1 MSRLLIWTTA
11 VLALGASALSAVTPP
26 DKDLWTE
33 FGYEATEQP
42 EYAPGAKVTAWRFHD
57 PTGAFAARESQGKAA
72 ATLVQTGN
80 YLLAFENGP
89 VPGPDTIQKISSK
102 LPRWSNTPLPPLAG
116 YLPAKAKVAGTDRYL
131 LGPTALMRFEPRI
144 PIEVASFD
152 RGAEAAQAKYT
163 VGGSEMLLTVFQ
175 YPTPQMAIERLRQF
189 QKLERAAVRRSGT
202 LIAVVPEGK
211 DSPHAA
217 KLIEQVNYTPNLM
230 WNEYVPKNTPQDA
243 AKMILA
249 ISLLAAG
256 LIVASVVMGLF
267 FGGGKVLARKFGM
280 QTAEEDFTSLHLGQ

>member
-1 MSRLLIWTTA
+1 MSRFLIWATA
-11 VLALGASALSAVTPP
+11 GLALSASAFSAVPP

-42 EYAPGAKVTAWRFHD
+42 EYVPGVKVTAWRFHD
-57 PTGAFAARESQGKAA
+57 PTGAFAARESQGPAS
-72 ATLVQTGN
+72 ATWVQSGN

-89 VPGPDTIQKISSK
+89 VPGSETIQRISSK
-102 LPRWSNTPLPPLAG
+102 LPKWSSTPLPPLAG

-131 LGPTALMRFEPRI
+131 LGPTALQRFEPRI
-144 PIEVASFD
+144 PQEVASFD
-152 RGAEAAQAKYT
+152 RGAEGAQARYKL
-163 VGGSEMLLTVFQ
+163 GGSELLLTVFQ

-202 LIAVVPEGK
+202 LIAVVPEAK
-211 DSPHAA
+211 DRPEAV
-217 KLIEQVNYTPNLM
+217 KLIAQVNYTPNLM

-256 LIVASVVMGLF
+256 LIVASIVMGLF

-280 QTAEEDFTSLHLGQ
+280 QPAEEDFTSLHLGQ